1 MLIQII
7 TIIAVLYLLTR
18 TAAKYRRRE
27 ITLNESI
34 GWGILWFAVGI
45 VVLYPKLADRVAAE
59 IGLKTATG
67 IDLVVY
73 VAVGVVFYLVFRLFV
88 RIERIERDV
97 TKIVRHV
104 ALKEEDKKDDR

>member
-1 MLIQII
+1 MIIQIV
-7 TIIAVLYLLTR
+7 TIIAVLYLLVR
-18 TAAKYRRRE
+18 TAAKYRKRE
-27 ITLNESI
+27 ITLKESI

-45 VVLYPKLADRVAAE
+45 VVLYPRLTDRVAAE

-88 RIERIERDV
+88 RIERIERDM

-104 ALKEEDKKDDR
+104 ALKDDKRHET